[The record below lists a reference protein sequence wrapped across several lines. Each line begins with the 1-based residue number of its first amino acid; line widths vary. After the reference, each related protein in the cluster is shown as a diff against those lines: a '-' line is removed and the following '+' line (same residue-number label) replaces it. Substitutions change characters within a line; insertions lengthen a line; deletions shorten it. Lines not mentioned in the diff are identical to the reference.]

1 MGITV
6 VCQSCGGRRTVPAHL
21 YDEKIRGRIVKI
33 ACRACG
39 TMIAVD
45 GTVPPPPV
53 ETSATPTTEDPL
65 RVVIPQM
72 ARVPFEH
79 QSTAA
84 EASLLRHRS
93 EGLTDQLPDSNP
105 GEMVPVPPAR
115 EKLISHVDGPISE
128 RGPSSTVGRYAL
140 FEQFAAGG
148 MATVHFGRLDGAGGF
163 SRVVA
168 IKRLLPHLVENQE
181 FTEMLLKEARL
192 AARVRHP
199 NVAAT
204 LDVVATKGDV
214 LLVLDYVHGEALS
227 TLCRSQAK
235 VKKEQL
241 PLPIAVGIILDMLQ
255 GLSAIHEATDEKGR
269 SLSLVHRDISPPN
282 VLVGADGVARVL
294 DFGIATAL
302 EHIEETAPER
312 RKGKRGYMSPEQLR
326 GERLTQRSDVFSA
339 GVVMW
344 EVLALR
350 RLFPADQEKEPGD
363 AVQRG
368 NYPRVSQYRPDLPK
382 ALDDIVMRALELEPE
397 ARFATM
403 HELAEAVEAAAP
415 ARANTRRVGEWV
427 NELAKDAL
435 AERNRMVA
443 RAENWISAD
452 LPLKSTP
459 FAAELPLRQST
470 RPPPVVELDDP
481 DDLVPFAPPL
491 PASVSEAL
499 ARRSSVPPQPPR
511 RSSPPPPPRRSSAPP
526 APPAPAV
533 VAPRTPTTSGSRWWV
548 WGLLLLALAAY
559 LALRST

>member
-1 MGITV
+1 
-6 VCQSCGGRRTVPAHL
+6 
-21 YDEKIRGRIVKI
+21 
-33 ACRACG
+33 
-39 TMIAVD
+39 
-45 GTVPPPPV
+45 V
-53 ETSATPTTEDPL
+53 EAGATPTTEDPL
-65 RVVIPQM
+65 RVVIPEM
-72 ARVPFEH
+72 GRVPFELH
-79 QSTAA
+79 PTGAD
-84 EASLLRHRS
+84 ASLLSHPS
-93 EGLTDQLPDSNP
+93 EGLTDPLSGSSP
-105 GEMVPVPPAR
+105 GQMAPVPPKR

-227 TLCRSQAK
+227 TLCRTQAK
-235 VKKEQL
+235 VKKEQV

-344 EVLALR
+344 ELLALR

-382 ALDDIVMRALELEPE
+382 ALDAIVMRALELEPA

-435 AERNRMVA
+435 ADRNRMVA

-470 RPPPVVELDDP
+470 RPPPVVELDNP

-491 PASVSEAL
+491 PASVSDAL
-499 ARRSSVPPQPPR
+499 ARRSSSLPPR
-511 RSSPPPPPRRSSAPP
+511 PPTRSSPPPPPRRSSAPP
-526 APPAPAV
+526 APAALAPQ
-533 VAPRTPTTSGSRWWV
+533 TPSKSGSRWWA

-559 LALRST
+559 FALRST

>member
-21 YDEKIRGRIVKI
+21 YDERIRGRVVKI
-33 ACRACG
+33 ACRTCG
-39 TMIAVD
+39 TLIAVD

-53 ETSATPTTEDPL
+53 EAVATPTTGDPL

-79 QSTAA
+79 QPSAA
-84 EASLLRHRS
+84 EATSPTHPS
-93 EGLTDQLPDSNP
+93 EGPTDQLSDSDP
-105 GEMVPVPPAR
+105 GHLVPVPAKR

-168 IKRLLPHLVENQE
+168 IKRLLPHLVENHE

-227 TLCRSQAK
+227 TLCRTQAK
-235 VKKEQL
+235 VKKEQV
-241 PLPIAVGIILDMLQ
+241 PLPIAISIILDMLQ
-255 GLSAIHEATDEKGR
+255 GLSAIHDATDEKGR
-269 SLSLVHRDISPPN
+269 SPSLVHRDISPPN
-282 VLVGADGVARVL
+282 VLVGADGAARVL

-344 EVLALR
+344 ELLALR
-350 RLFPADQEKEPGD
+350 RLFPADQEKEPGE

-368 NYPRVSQYRPDLPK
+368 NYPRVSQYRADLPP
-382 ALDDIVMRALELEPE
+382 ALDAIVMRALELEPA

-403 HELAEAVEAAAP
+403 RELADAVEAAAP
-415 ARANTRRVGEWV
+415 ARANARRVGEWV

-435 AERNRMVA
+435 ADRNRMVA

-459 FAAELPLRQST
+459 FAAELPLRQSS
-470 RPPPVVELDDP
+470 RPPPVEELHDP
-481 DDLVPFAPPL
+481 DDLVPLAPPL

-499 ARRSSVPPQPPR
+499 ARRSSSVPPQPPR
-511 RSSPPPPPRRSSAPP
+511 RSSPPPPPRRSSPPP
-526 APPAPAV
+526 AATLAL
-533 VAPRTPTTSGSRWWV
+533 PTSAKSGSRWWV

-559 LALRST
+559 FALRST